1 MLLLVLLT
9 EIGISSISISM
20 SGRTT
25 RSLRAGRNNCLRLVH
40 VAVTR
45 LKFGLQLD
53 RKPRK
58 IDQVPSDEFPG
69 AVWRTC
75 SSFAWGVLKPDHE
88 MHCVIPHF
96 IGRLLRLEIKRPKT
110 AVATSG
116 SVKLRVQIEHAFG
129 FQIDDAQIRISILSR
144 ATPVP
149 IAASRGPALPIVST
163 MRSAPRSATLAS
175 IAAKV
180 SFSFGYGFCLSR
192 PGRPLK
198 E

>member
-1 MLLLVLLT
+1 LENLLQFRVARAQTRPRNALCHSALYWS
-9 EIGISSISISM
+9 ISSV
-20 SGRTT
+20 R
-25 RSLRAGRNNCLRLVH
+25 
-40 VAVTR
+40 
-45 LKFGLQLD
+45 
-53 RKPRK
+53 
-58 IDQVPSDEFPG
+58 
-69 AVWRTC
+69 
-75 SSFAWGVLKPDHE
+75 
-88 MHCVIPHF
+88 
-96 IGRLLRLEIKRPKT
+96 IKCPKT

-116 SVKLRVQIEHAFG
+116 SVKLQVQIEHAFG